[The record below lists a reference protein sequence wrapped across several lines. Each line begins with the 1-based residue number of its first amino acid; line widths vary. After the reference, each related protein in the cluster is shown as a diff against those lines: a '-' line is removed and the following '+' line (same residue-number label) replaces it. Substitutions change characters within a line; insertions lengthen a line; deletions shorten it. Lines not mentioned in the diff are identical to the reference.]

1 MSFKDIIG
9 QEKAV
14 NILLKSLKEDNVSP
28 SYIFI
33 GSEGVGKKFTAIE
46 FAKTINC
53 LNLNNNLESCNTC
66 HTCNKINKQ
75 CCPDL
80 KIVEPIKGS
89 IRIEQI
95 RELRRE
101 IDLKP
106 FENRKKIYIIEN
118 AEKMTI
124 EASNCLLKTI
134 EEPPEYAILI
144 LICMNIDSILPTIIS
159 RCQLIKFRLIDSS
172 KIRKILLKKIDL
184 EESKAELVSRLAQ
197 GSIGR
202 AFKLILDKEYF
213 NRREKL
219 LDYLTK
225 ILPGKCDSNFFI
237 NIEKILTDISEM
249 DEILE
254 IILLWY
260 RDILV
265 VKKLGDQKYIV
276 NSDKVEALKEKSRV
290 YSQKIL
296 IDILD
301 YIEQIQ
307 EFIKKN
313 INKRLVSERLY
324 LKMAGVEYCL
334 K

>member
-1 MSFKDIIG
+1 MSFKDIVG

-14 NILLKSLKEDNVSP
+14 NILLKSLKEYNVSP

-53 LNLNNNLESCNTC
+53 LSLNNNLESCNTC
-66 HTCNKINKQ
+66 NTCNKINKQ

-106 FENRKKIYIIEN
+106 FENRKKIYIIDN

-134 EEPPEYAILI
+134 EEPPDYAILI

-184 EESKAELVSRLAQ
+184 EESKAELVSRLAR

-202 AFKLILDKEYF
+202 AFKLISDKEYF
-213 NRREKL
+213 DRREKL

-225 ILPGKCDSNFFI
+225 ILPGKYDSNFFI

-276 NSDKVEALKEKSRV
+276 NSDKVEALNEKSRV

-313 INKRLVSERLY
+313 INRRLVSERLY

>member
-1 MSFKDIIG
+1 MSFKDIVG

-14 NILLKSLKEDNVSP
+14 NILLKSLKEDKVSP

-53 LNLNNNLESCNTC
+53 INLNNNLESCDTC
-66 HTCNKINKQ
+66 NTCNKINKQ

-124 EASNCLLKTI
+124 EASNCLLKPI
-134 EEPPEYAILI
+134 EEPPDYAILI

-202 AFKLILDKEYF
+202 AFKLISDKEYF
-213 NRREKL
+213 DRREKL

-225 ILPGKCDSNFFI
+225 ILPGKYDSNFFI

-276 NSDKVEALKEKSRV
+276 NSDKVEALNEKSRV

-313 INKRLVSERLY
+313 INRRLVSERLY

>member
-9 QEKAV
+9 QEKAI
-14 NILLKSLKEDNVSP
+14 NILLKSFKEDKISP

-33 GSEGVGKKFTAIE
+33 GSEGVGKRFTAIE

-53 LNLNNNLESCNTC
+53 LYINNNLEACEICNI
-66 HTCNKINKQ
+66 CNKINKQ

-80 KIVEPIKGS
+80 KIIEPIKDS

-95 RELRRE
+95 RELSRE
-101 IDLKP
+101 IYLKP
-106 FENRKKIYIIEN
+106 FENRKKIYIIDHVD
-118 AEKMTI
+118 KMTI

-134 EEPPEYAILI
+134 EEPPDYAMLI
-144 LICMNIDSILPTIIS
+144 LICMNTDSILPTIIS

-172 KIRKILLKKIDL
+172 KIRKMLLNKIDL
-184 EESKAELVSRLAQ
+184 EESKAELVSKLAQ

-202 AFKLILDKEYF
+202 AFKLISDKEYF
-213 NRREKL
+213 DRREKL
-219 LDYLTK
+219 LGYLTR
-225 ILPGKCDSNFFI
+225 IIPGKYDSNFFI
-237 NIEKILTDISEM
+237 NIEKILTEISEM

-265 VKKLGDQKYIV
+265 VKESEDKKYIV
-276 NSDKVEALKEKSRV
+276 NSDKVEVLKEKSKV
-290 YSQKIL
+290 YSQKML

-313 INKRLVSERLY
+313 INRRLVSERLY

-334 K
+334 R

>member
-14 NILLKSLKEDNVSP
+14 NILLNSLKEGKVSP
-28 SYIFI
+28 SYMFI

-46 FAKTINC
+46 FAKIISC
-53 LNLNNNLESCNTC
+53 LNLNNNLEACDTCNI
-66 HTCNKINKQ
+66 CNKINKQ

-80 KIVEPIKGS
+80 KIIEPIKGS

-106 FENRKKIYIIEN
+106 FENRKKIYIIDK
-118 AEKMTI
+118 AEEMTI

-134 EEPPEYAILI
+134 EEPPDYAIII
-144 LICMNIDSILPTIIS
+144 LICINTDSILPTIIS

-172 KIRKILLKKIDL
+172 KIRKILLNKINL
-184 EESKAELVSRLAQ
+184 EESKAELVSKLAQ
-197 GSIGR
+197 GSIGK
-202 AFKLILDKEYF
+202 AFKLISNKEYF

-225 ILPGKCDSNFFI
+225 VLPGKYDSNFFI
-237 NIEKILTDISEM
+237 NIEKIFAEINNIE
-249 DEILE
+249 EILE

-265 VKKLGDQKYIV
+265 VKELGIQKYIV
-276 NSDKVEALKEKSRV
+276 NSDKLEILNEKSRI
-290 YSQKIL
+290 YSQRML
-296 IDILD
+296 IEILD

-307 EFIKKN
+307 EFMNKN
-313 INKRLVSERLY
+313 VNRRLVSERLY
-324 LKMAGVEYCL
+324 LKMVGVEYCL
-334 K
+334 R

>member
-1 MSFKDIIG
+1 MSFKDIVG

-14 NILLKSLKEDNVSP
+14 NMLLNSLKEDRVSP
-28 SYIFI
+28 SYIFV
-33 GSEGVGKKFTAIE
+33 GSDGVGKKFTAIE

-53 LNLNNNLESCNTC
+53 LNLNNNLEACDTCN
-66 HTCNKINKQ
+66 TCNKINKQ

-80 KIVEPIKGS
+80 KIIEPTKGS
-89 IRIEQI
+89 IKIEQI

-106 FENRKKIYIIEN
+106 FEDRKKIYIIDK
-118 AEKMTI
+118 AEEMTI

-134 EEPPEYAILI
+134 EEPPTYAIII
-144 LICMNIDSILPTIIS
+144 LICMNTDSILPTIIS

-172 KIRKILLKKIDL
+172 KIRKILLNKINLKK
-184 EESKAELVSRLAQ
+184 SKAELVSKLAQ
-197 GSIGR
+197 GSIGK
-202 AFKLILDKEYF
+202 AFKLISDKEYF

-225 ILPGKCDSNFFI
+225 VLPGKYDSNFFI
-237 NIEKILTDISEM
+237 NIEKILMDINNME
-249 DEILE
+249 EILE

-260 RDILV
+260 RDILII
-265 VKKLGDQKYIV
+265 KELGIKEYII
-276 NSDKVEALKEKSRV
+276 NSDKFEILKEKSRV
-290 YSQKIL
+290 YSQKML
-296 IDILD
+296 IDTLD

-307 EFIKKN
+307 EFMKKN
-313 INKRLVSERLY
+313 INIRLVSERLY

-334 K
+334 R